1 MVPDQQ
7 QPVNIHPEVNDNALI
22 PASSS
27 RHRKLFHTLGV
38 LVFVVGVGI
47 AGVVDWNGH
56 HRTGSHQGTSAA
68 DGSWQDGSLSLQDSK
83 KSSHDIELY
92 SGKAGMLAVRL
103 RDWAGQPESLAI
115 IIATISTLTA
125 LACFFVADL

>member
-1 MVPDQQ
+1 VVPDQQ

-56 HRTGSHQGTSAA
+56 HRTGSHQGT
-68 DGSWQDGSLSLQDSK
+68 
-83 KSSHDIELY
+83 Y